1 MIKNAIRLETTYSQV
16 TDKTEKD
23 RLTSLKPAEAHSQFI
38 NNSQCDHTSTSQQ
51 AKGVP
56 IRTHYCVNVATQPF
70 SRFFILIWFAAVKLL
85 LLVITTPLHS
95 TVLLLS
101 PRVLLQGNSIRKP
114 KFSRIP
120 RTRVIS
126 KDSDYYT

>member
-85 LLVITTPLHS
+85 LLVITTPP
-95 TVLLLS
+95 TFNS
-101 PRVLLQGNSIRKP
+101 PLALTQGLTSGKFHTQAKVFKNSENSCH
-114 KFSRIP
+114 F
-120 RTRVIS
+120 
-126 KDSDYYT
+126 

>member
-70 SRFFILIWFAAVKLL
+70 SRFFILILFAEVKLL
-85 LLVITTPLHS
+85 LLVITTPPTFDSPLAL
-95 TVLLLS
+95 TQGLLKGKFQTKAK
-101 PRVLLQGNSIRKP
+101 VFKNSENSCH
-114 KFSRIP
+114 F
-120 RTRVIS
+120 
-126 KDSDYYT
+126 

>member
-1 MIKNAIRLETTYSQV
+1 MIKNAIRFETTYSQV

-70 SRFFILIWFAAVKLL
+70 SRFFILILFAEVKLL

-101 PRVLLQGNSIRKP
+101 PRAYLRGNSKRKP

-120 RTRVIS
+120 RIRVIS
-126 KDSDYYT
+126 KDSDYNT